1 MTESISIPRSGEK
14 ALEFHGRLLDRFAG
28 ASPDACDLGSKAADD
43 LRRRVEVYLYET
55 DGESYVVW
63 VVIRSEPGGALER
76 SAAYAGKNSEEL
88 ICQLRSPGCVNPVI
102 NVPPRPDQDQAL
114 IQRELRAH
122 WENVVQLIEWSIDE
136 REKSHHAIS
145 R

>member
-1 MTESISIPRSGEK
+1 MTETISIPRSGDK
-14 ALEFHGRLLDRFAG
+14 ALKFHGKLVDRFAG
-28 ASPDACDLGSKAADD
+28 ASPDAGDLGSKAADD

-55 DGESYVVW
+55 DSESYVVW
-63 VVIRSEPGGALER
+63 VVIRSEAGGALER

-88 ICQLRSPGCVNPVI
+88 IRQLRSPGCVNPVI
-102 NVPPRPDQDQAL
+102 NVPPRPDEDQAL

-122 WENVVQLIEWSIDE
+122 WDNVVQLIEWSIDE
-136 REKSHHAIS
+136 REKAHHAMI